1 MCAHA
6 RVYTVTDHYGLPEC
20 PRAAARRAD
29 SKRITMSCSFFFT
42 SHATYAPAQHCIYI
56 HTPRFDSARE
66 IYARSSNLCSPAAL
80 NICCIALFCIL
91 YARRCVCVHLYIR
104 GKSAVSTAPRGNGYI
119 HLYKRQSATIRI
131 ANNFF
136 F

>member
-1 MCAHA
+1 MCA
-6 RVYTVTDHYGLPEC
+6 
-20 PRAAARRAD
+20 RA
-29 SKRITMSCSFFFT
+29 
-42 SHATYAPAQHCIYI
+42 CIYRYGSLRATGMSACSRSPRRFQAHNNVLFI
-56 HTPRFDSARE
+56 LFHKSCDIRARAVLHIYIRTPRFDSARE